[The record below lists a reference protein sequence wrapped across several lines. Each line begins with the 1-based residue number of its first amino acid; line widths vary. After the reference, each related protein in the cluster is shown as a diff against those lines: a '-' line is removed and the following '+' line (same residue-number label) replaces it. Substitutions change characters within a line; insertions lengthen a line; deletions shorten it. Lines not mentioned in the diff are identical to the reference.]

1 MKYEHWNSAD
11 ALPPVDCPLV
21 ILYQPEPEHRPS
33 DWPFRVWH
41 KERAVHAVRTGFLD
55 DKTRDME
62 YRLTDGGT
70 ISGRFRWT
78 YP

>member
-1 MKYEHWNSAD
+1 MTYEHWNSAD

-21 ILYQPEPEHRPS
+21 VMVDAHHFL
-33 DWPFRVWH
+33 
-41 KERAVHAVRTGFLD
+41 RATRTGFLD

-62 YRLTDGGT
+62 YRLADGST
-70 ISGRFRWT
+70 LTGRFRWT